1 MGFELDAQ
9 LANDTVELG
18 QLGLSRVLLM
28 KDANYPWIILVPERL
43 AITELYE
50 LDEDDQL
57 TLMSEITA
65 LTQGMKQI
73 FSADKMNVANLGNM
87 VPQLHIH
94 LIARFKNDPAWPGP
108 VWGAVERKAYEE
120 DALAQRVAVL
130 RQLVASESKA

>member
-1 MGFELDAQ
+1 MGFELDSQ
-9 LANDTVELG
+9 LASDTVELG

-28 KDANYPWIILVPERL
+28 KDANYPWVILVPERP

-50 LDEDDQL
+50 LAEVDQL
-57 TLMSEITA
+57 KLIGEITA
-65 LTQGMKQI
+65 LSQGMKQI

-94 LIARFKNDPAWPGP
+94 IIARFRNDPAWPGP

-120 DALAQRVAVL
+120 DALAQRVAL
-130 RQLVASESKA
+130 LSQMVASISTL